1 MAVHVF
7 HNLHVT
13 DHYLINGI
21 LRSDKKETK
30 LSIPIKISSFSQS
43 ASKSTVGGRKEEQSI
58 RNHIPILNRSINYI
72 VHNKKQSG
80 VDTLDKL

>member
-30 LSIPIKISSFSQS
+30 LSIPIKISSFSENFQKT
-43 ASKSTVGGRKEEQSI
+43 ADPQINLKAKS
-58 RNHIPILNRSINYI
+58 
-72 VHNKKQSG
+72 
-80 VDTLDKL
+80 